1 MTRLLAALSLLACLA
16 AADDRVP
23 IDNQAVRVLKALE
36 QPHQKTPLHQHVYNR
51 VVIYL
56 DAGEMTVHPDRGLV
70 QTNHYAAGQV
80 TWSPAGGKHI
90 SENSGNTPI
99 RIVEI
104 ELKNPAPKSPPI
116 RSAALDPVAIDPEH
130 NVLLFENAQ
139 VRVFRSWREPGG
151 EERMHE
157 HAGAGRVAVLLTD
170 IHARVKLADG
180 TATKLDGSAGDTLW
194 SLPVKHA
201 ATNLGAQKF
210 EMIIVEV
217 K

>member
-1 MTRLLAALSLLACLA
+1 MVCSA
-16 AADDRVP
+16 AADNRVAL
-23 IDNQAVRVLKALE
+23 DNQAVRVLKALE
-36 QPHQKTPLHQHVYNR
+36 QPRQKTPLHQHVYNR
-51 VVIYL
+51 VIIYL

-70 QTNHYAAGQV
+70 ETTRYTAGQV

-90 SENSGNTPI
+90 SENSGNAPM

-104 ELKNPAPKSPPI
+104 ELKNPAPKTPPVRSP
-116 RSAALDPVAIDPEH
+116 ALDPVAIDPEH

-151 EERMHE
+151 QEKMHE
-157 HAGAGRVAVLLTD
+157 HVGSGRVAVLLTD
-170 IHARVKLADG
+170 IHAQVKLADG
-180 TATKLDGSAGDTLW
+180 TSSKLDGSAGDTLW

-201 ATNLGAQKF
+201 ATNLGSKKF

>member
-1 MTRLLAALSLLACLA
+1 VTRILAALLFLSCVA
-16 AADDRVP
+16 AADDRVA
-23 IDNQAVRVLKALE
+23 IDKQAVRVLKVLE

-51 VVIYL
+51 VIVYL

-70 QTNHYAAGQV
+70 EVNRYAAGQV

-90 SENSGNTPI
+90 SENSGNAPM

-104 ELKNPAPKSPPI
+104 ELKNPAPKTPPPRSP
-116 RSAALDPVAIDPEH
+116 ALDPVTLDPEH
-130 NVLLFENAQ
+130 NVLLFENPQ
-139 VRVFRSWREPGG
+139 VRVFRSWREPGAQ
-151 EERMHE
+151 EKMHE
-157 HAGAGRVAVLLTD
+157 HVGAGRVAILLTD
-170 IHARVKLADG
+170 IHAQVKLADG
-180 TATKLDGSAGDTLW
+180 TSSKLDGSAGEALW

-201 ATNLGAQKF
+201 ATNLGSKKF